1 MGHIALVSPVTNTLI
16 LKIIFPYIEKL
27 LGISSKTIKDLI
39 YFNSYIVTDKGKS
52 KILQNKQVL
61 TSKVE
66 LDLINNV
73 LSEIIQNKKTPSDT
87 LKEAQELQADLIS
100 QKEVKTGS
108 QSESEVIFLEDYL
121 EFLRKH

>member
-73 LSEIIQNKKTPSDT
+73 LSEIIQNKKVPSDT

-108 QSESEVIFLEDYL
+108 QSESEAIFLEDYL
-121 EFLRKH
+121 EFLCKH

>member
-66 LDLINNV
+66 LDLINSV
-73 LSEIIQNKKTPSDT
+73 LSEIIQAKKPPSDA